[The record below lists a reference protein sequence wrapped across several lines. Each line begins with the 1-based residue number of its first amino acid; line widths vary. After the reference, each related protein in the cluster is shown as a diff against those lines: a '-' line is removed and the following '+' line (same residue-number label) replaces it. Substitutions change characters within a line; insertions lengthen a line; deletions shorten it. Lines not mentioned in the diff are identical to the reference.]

1 MVRTYKTSEATPHP
15 LAIDDVAEELLRGA
29 LALYPT
35 ETVYGIGVA
44 VRTPAGVSAGYPR
57 IFSLKQRA
65 QTQTVP
71 WLVGDVSDLETY
83 GVGVDDDTLRL
94 AEAFWPGALT
104 LIVRASSAVPKALQ
118 AGDGTVALRV
128 SRSPVVAALIRAC
141 RCPLATTSANTHGKP
156 APVSFDEVEPRILE
170 GVDVAID
177 GGATMCGEAS
187 TIVSCLGP
195 APRILREGALS
206 EDQITRALGKRIPAA
221 GEE

>member
-15 LAIDDVAEELLRGA
+15 LAIDDVAEDLLRGA

-44 VRTPAGVSAGYPR
+44 VHTATGVSAGYPR
-57 IFSLKQRA
+57 IFSLKQRNR
-65 QTQTVP
+65 TQTVP
-71 WLVGDVSDLETY
+71 WLVDNVSDLETY
-83 GVGVDDDTLRL
+83 AVGVDDDTLRL
-94 AEAFWPGALT
+94 AERFWPGALT
-104 LIVRASSAVPKALQ
+104 LIVHASSAVPKSLQ

-141 RCPLATTSANTHGKP
+141 GCPLATTSANTHGQP
-156 APVSFDEVEPRILE
+156 APVSFSEVEPRILE

-195 APRILREGALS
+195 SPRILREGAITS
-206 EDQITRALGKRIPAA
+206 AQIAEALGRDPAPA
-221 GEE
+221 ER

>member
-1 MVRTYKTSEATPHP
+1 MARTYKTNEATPHP

-29 LALYPT
+29 LGLYPT

-65 QTQTVP
+65 ETQTVP

-83 GVGVDDDTLRL
+83 GVGVDDETLRL

-104 LIVRASSAVPKALQ
+104 LVVHASSAVPKALQ

-141 RCPLATTSANTHGKP
+141 RCPLATTSANTHGMP
-156 APVSFDEVEPRILE
+156 APTVFSEVEPRILE

-195 APRILREGALS
+195 RPQILREGALS
-206 EDQITRALGKRIPAA
+206 AQQIAEVLGSDPGRL
-221 GEE
+221 